1 MFFILIWT
9 FDFHLQVSWGKVGRR
24 FFRTNLEYSQ
34 KVAEKKQQL
43 RQTLE
48 NEFKCVTR
56 TELDPATGK
65 TVTYKEYPKQVVLTP
80 QEEQEFFDRIDEMMR
95 RREEKVKAL
104 DEQLAQ
110 EKCPFKPTISSKSRK
125 KSNESDEES
134 SEDDEEGSNPVQAFL
149 RRYNEDL
156 EDRRSK
162 NPGKY
167 IRPKARLDDE
177 ELAPFR
183 ISKSIVRAPD
193 ERAHVRHERNVL
205 VSENIIAGVLLMFWS
220 VQ

>member
-1 MFFILIWT
+1 M
-9 FDFHLQVSWGKVGRR
+9 
-24 FFRTNLEYSQ
+24 
-34 KVAEKKQQL
+34 
-43 RQTLE
+43 
-48 NEFKCVTR
+48 TR
-56 TELDPATGK
+56 TELDPSTGK
-65 TVTYKEYPKQVVLTP
+65 TVTYKEYPKQAVLTP

-134 SEDDEEGSNPVQAFL
+134 SEDEEEGSNPVQAFL
-149 RRYNEDL
+149 KRYNEDL
-156 EDRRSK
+156 EERRGK

-177 ELAPFR
+177 DLAPFR

-193 ERAHVRHERNVL
+193 EH
-205 VSENIIAGVLLMFWS
+205 M
-220 VQ
+220 